1 MPIDSKNLIEQMP
14 EKSVFDD
21 LEEDLDKEEKSM
33 IQVHAPS
40 ENPYLKVESQ
50 KIVPKEEPLP

>member
-1 MPIDSKNLIEQMP
+1 MPIDSKNLIEQVP
-14 EKSVFDD
+14 EKSVFD

-40 ENPYLKVESQ
+40 ENPYLSV
-50 KIVPKEEPLP
+50 

>member
-21 LEEDLDKEEKSM
+21 LEEDLDKDEKSM
-33 IQVHAPS
+33 IQAHAHS
-40 ENPYLKVESQ
+40 ENPYL
-50 KIVPKEEPLP
+50 